1 MKILI
6 LGATGRT
13 RILILEEALNQNYD
27 VNCLVQ
33 EPKNIKKNHK
43 NLKIIKGSPDR

>member
-13 RILILEEALNQNYD
+13 GKLILEEALNQGYGQMEQNSIGQNS
-27 VNCLVQ
+27 VLTCCFLVV
-33 EPKNIKKNHK
+33 PW
-43 NLKIIKGSPDR
+43 G

>member
-13 RILILEEALNQNYD
+13 GKLILEETLNQGYE
-27 VNCLVQ
+27 VNCLVR
-33 EPKNIKKNHK
+33 EPK
-43 NLKIIKGSPDR
+43 KITETTTI

>member
-13 RILILEEALNQNYD
+13 GKLILEEALNQGYD
-27 VNCLVQ
+27 INCLVRD
-33 EPKNIKKNHK
+33 PKKIDGNHK
-43 NLKIIKGSPDR
+43 NMKIYEN